1 MSLLVLNHNVFIF
14 CFSILVS
21 GIEIR
26 EENEKVE
33 GEFTTTV
40 NFEQVDLSTSDDS
53 LPINE
58 VPKNGESVDFEEG
71 DLSTSAE
78 PINEVPKNGESVDF
92 EEGDLSTSDSSLLE
106 SVANNQLDSSVVAV
120 LNMKKQHDNEKGFF
134 FLKPFWIGRS
144 VDFLCE
150 L

>member
-33 GEFTTTV
+33 GEFATTV

-58 VPKNGESVDFEEG
+58 VPENGEPVDFEEG

-134 FLKPFWIGRS
+134 LKPFWIGRS
-144 VDFLCE
+144 VDFFCE